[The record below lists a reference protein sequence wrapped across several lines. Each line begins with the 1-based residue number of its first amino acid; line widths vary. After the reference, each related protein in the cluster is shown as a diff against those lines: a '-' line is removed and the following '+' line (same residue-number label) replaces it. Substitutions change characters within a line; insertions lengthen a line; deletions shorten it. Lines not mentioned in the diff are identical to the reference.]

1 MAGDSEIRDNV
12 KADMESAEHP
22 APPGDEPPGEN
33 LTPFEAVNYQFD
45 RAARRLDLPDH
56 LQVALKSPFREIMV
70 EIPLRGRDDTYQ
82 IFHGYRVQHDN
93 SRGPMKG
100 GLRYHPAVDLDE
112 VRALA
117 SLMTW
122 KTAVVDLPFGGAK
135 GGVDCDPKEL
145 TAGELER
152 LTRAFVARVHSFI
165 GPHEDI
171 PAPDV
176 NTDAQVMAWILDEY
190 SKFHGF
196 TPGVVTGKPLEL
208 GGSKGRVAA
217 TGHGVALIAAR
228 AAVDHGIDLSGATIA
243 IQGFG
248 KVGSWTAH
256 FLERFGARIVAV
268 SAVGGGVYNE
278 RGLDI
283 ELLRKRAARGEEP
296 GGRPGERPGEEGAG
310 ATERR
315 LAADGA
321 SHPETGAHPS
331 GEGRG
336 GAGGGGDTG
345 DFITNDELLTL
356 DVDILIP
363 AALGGVLHRGNA
375 DAVRARL
382 IIEGANA
389 PVTPEADRVLDERGI
404 PVVPDILANAGGV
417 TVSYFEWVQNLQ
429 QFRWPLKRVDK
440 ELARVLDAGYDSVQ
454 GLASAEGVSL
464 RLAAYMLGIRRVAEA
479 TAVRGLD

>member
-1 MAGDSEIRDNV
+1 MAEDAEIRDNV
-12 KADMESAEHP
+12 KADMASAEHP
-22 APPGDEPPGEN
+22 APPGDELPTDE

-45 RAARRLDLPDH
+45 RAARRLDLPDY
-56 LQVALKSPFREIMV
+56 LQVALKTPYREIMV
-70 EIPLRGRDDTYQ
+70 EIPMRGRDDSYT

-135 GGVDCDPKEL
+135 GGVDCDPKVL
-145 TAGELER
+145 SAGELER
-152 LTRAFVARVHSFI
+152 LTRAFVARVHGFI

-176 NTDAQVMAWILDEY
+176 NTDAQTMAWILDEY

-208 GGSKGRVAA
+208 GGSKGREAA

-228 AAVDHGIDLSGATIA
+228 AATDRGLDLRGATVA

-256 FLERFGARIVAV
+256 FLERFGARVVAV

-278 RGLDI
+278 HGLDI
-283 ELLRKRAARGEEP
+283 AELRKRAARGEQP
-296 GGRPGERPGEEGAG
+296 GGRVGERPGEQRRPE
-310 ATERR
+310 ERR
-315 LAADGA
+315 RAADGGDPA
-321 SHPETGAHPS
+321 SAVSDATFG
-331 GEGRG
+331 
-336 GAGGGGDTG
+336 G
-345 DFITNDELLTL
+345 DFITNDELLAL

-375 DAVRARL
+375 DDVRARL

-389 PVTPEADRVLDERGI
+389 PTTPEADRILEDRGI
-404 PVVPDILANAGGV
+404 PIIPDILANAGGV

-440 ELARVLDAGYDSVQ
+440 ELARILDAGYDSVQ
-454 GLASAEGVSL
+454 GLAAAENVSL

-479 TAVRGLD
+479 TKVRGLD